1 VLYAFT
7 GLLLFV
13 TFRKYMHGDPI
24 VPFVASLLFIA
35 HPIHTE
41 AVANIKSRDEI
52 MSLLFLLGAMNLI
65 YEWIRTERF
74 GWMLGAVISFFL
86 SLLSKESGITFLAV
100 FPLAVYFFTDTPL
113 RKNIIIVIWMLVP
126 VVIYLIIRHHV
137 LAATAKVSISE
148 LDNVLAS
155 APNGMVKLAT
165 AIFIL
170 GLYLKIL
177 FFPHPLVIDYSYKQI
192 PLIDMSDWRFM
203 FSLVIYA
210 TLVLVAVLGLKK
222 RHFVSFG
229 ILYFLITMSIFSN
242 ILVLIGTSFGER
254 FMLIPSVGFCL
265 VLAFFG
271 AKVFPSATKDFASIG
286 ELFRANGKLIGVC
299 SALVVLYG
307 FKTIQRNKDWKDN
320 YTLFAHDVKIAT
332 QSAHMHKYYCDVLS
346 GPDQFEGKDSAVV
359 ASTVETAIVELKK
372 AIEIFPKYADCY
384 NRLGLI
390 YYKKKIYKEALDN
403 YNLAIQ
409 YNNSNAVFYNN
420 IGTLFFE
427 THDYENAMKA
437 LRRAVELDPHYA
449 DALLNLAGIYGT
461 LKDYDNALVYLQ
473 RCIKEDPNYAK
484 AYYFLSITYG
494 FKGDKDNHDF
504 YMSKY
509 REMTGKN
516 TL

>member
-1 VLYAFT
+1 
-7 GLLLFV
+7 
-13 TFRKYMHGDPI
+13 
-24 VPFVASLLFIA
+24 
-35 HPIHTE
+35 
-41 AVANIKSRDEI
+41 